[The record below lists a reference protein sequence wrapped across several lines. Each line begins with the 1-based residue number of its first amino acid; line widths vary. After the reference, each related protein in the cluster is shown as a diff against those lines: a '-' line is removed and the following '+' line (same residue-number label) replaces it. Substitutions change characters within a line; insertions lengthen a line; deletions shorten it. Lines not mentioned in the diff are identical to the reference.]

1 MNWNPTPTSARDCR
15 RAMIAFIIAGLSGS
29 ASLANWEARP
39 IEVHEWGVNTFD
51 WNDDQPLQQDLPGYF
66 YTDKKPGT
74 TIAPPEQRVRD
85 LPADGGVRTK
95 PILYFYPDTYFG
107 MDPSGPQ
114 VGIEMRFAEG
124 YANAWW
130 PQVTRYR
137 PLEVSARAVAPDWDA
152 WKAEMLALWEE
163 RILGNNRDGKAA
175 GRWNDDLQKYQ
186 ALDSAKQIEWLARQ
200 DYVRRGPKFPE
211 DGRMQ
216 LVWEKLTLHPE
227 LPEGMALPGKELP
240 DGHWAKLAR
249 EVDAAYVSNG
259 QEAERYVFYE
269 GKTREEPAIA
279 LLPAGGAGNRR
290 FLRGPVDDGTREA
303 AVVNVSKHPIYDV
316 IAVYRN
322 REKGILW
329 TGHVAMLPPRTAAL
343 RIPDFSRPKKED
355 DLQTS
360 PEDFRNKTTG
370 RLLEALTAGIHYD
383 AGGGMMRDPADPQP
397 ATQLHQLFPKEA
409 LGLEKIW
416 HDDFFAAEGMT
427 VIYRE
432 SPAYLDEAMPLNL
445 FTSMY
450 WYIRLSRCGLVL
462 NRNLPLEE
470 VYPTET
476 ALFQY
481 EPAHSND
488 HLKEDLEK
496 TKPQLTKSRFLTL
509 GQARYHL
516 PEESPYRDP
525 FLEEIRAFFK

>member
-1 MNWNPTPTSARDCR
+1 M
-15 RAMIAFIIAGLSGS
+15 
-29 ASLANWEARP
+29 
-39 IEVHEWGVNTFD
+39 GVNTFD
-51 WNDDQPLQQDLPGYF
+51 WNEDQPLQQDLPGHF
-66 YTDKKPGT
+66 YTDKKPGN

-85 LPADGGVRTK
+85 LPPDSGIRSK

-114 VGIEMRFAEG
+114 VGIELRFAEG

-137 PLEVSARAVAPDWDA
+137 SLDVSARAAPPDWDA
-152 WKAEMLALWEE
+152 WKTEMLALGEE
-163 RILGNNRDGKAA
+163 RVLGDNRDGKAA
-175 GRWNDDLQKYQ
+175 ERWKNYLQKYQ
-186 ALDSAKQIEWLARQ
+186 ALDSAKQIQWLARQ
-200 DYVRRGPKFPE
+200 GYLKRDHKFPE

-227 LPEGMALPGKELP
+227 LPAGMALPGKELP
-240 DGHWAKLAR
+240 DGHWTRLAR

-279 LLPAGGAGNRR
+279 LLPASGAGNRR
-290 FLRGPVDDGTREA
+290 FLSRPVDDGTREA

-360 PEDFRNKTTG
+360 PEDFRSKTTG

-383 AGGGMMRDPADPQP
+383 AGGTMMRDPADPHP
-397 ATQLHQLFPKEA
+397 PTQLHQLFPREA

-470 VYPTET
+470 VYPTDE
-476 ALFQY
+476 AFFRYQL
-481 EPAHSND
+481 AHGDD
-488 HLKEDLEK
+488 HSKEKLEK
-496 TKPQLTKSRFLTL
+496 AKPQLTKSRFLTL
-509 GQARYHL
+509 GQARHHL
-516 PEESPYRDP
+516 PEESPYKDQI
-525 FLEEIRAFFK
+525 LEEIRAFLK